1 MTIKRLL
8 RQFYLLMV
16 CVIFTQ
22 IAFSQTKTITGK
34 VLDDKGNPVQG
45 ATITIRGSKAGTS
58 TDANGAFS
66 LNVLATARTLVISS
80 VGFSQQEISLSGVT
94 GPISVSLVPS
104 TQSLSDVV
112 VIGYGTARKK
122 DLTGAVA
129 SISAK
134 DFNQGPVG
142 GPDQLL
148 VNKVP
153 GLEVSTSGGQPGGL
167 TTIRVRGTNS
177 ILNTGGA
184 LIVVDGVPLDGR
196 DATPALNLSG
206 AGFGAIPSTN
216 PLTFINPADI
226 QQMDVLKDASSAA
239 IYGSRG
245 ANGVIVITTKKG
257 TSGPLQLDFST
268 ALGGD
273 AGLMKSDGLLSA
285 SDYRAKLVQYG
296 LTGAGFDGGASVNAL
311 TAIKQNTLSQSYSL
325 AVSAGNENG
334 KFRAS
339 FFGGNSQGYIQKSD
353 LDKYIATFGGTYNFI
368 NKRIIIDFG
377 LIEGH
382 TVTDMPLISN
392 TAGSQGNLMAWVLNW
407 NPTQPFYTSNGQ
419 LNLLALGSQIN
430 PLAGIQAY
438 SDRSNVNSVLA
449 NISARVEILNNLE
462 YKFLYAI
469 NNSSGVRNTSLDGFL
484 QGIAGL
490 SGVGQANIGNASL
503 NSQTFTH
510 TLSYHTDLTKEL
522 KLKAVA
528 GYEYWT
534 TSYSNINIF
543 AKQFDLNNSLATLTP
558 ILLTSQMADAG
569 STVTTPPNPSNP
581 TVDIQ
586 SYFGRVEFDFSDK
599 YYLTGTFRADGSS
612 KFGVNNKYGYFPSVA
627 GRWVISNENF
637 MKQSPINTLAL
648 RGSWGIT
655 GDQGFPA
662 GSAQAQYA
670 FAQNGGIGE
679 INVPNPNLKWQQT
692 QSTDIGLDYAFMNNR
707 ISGSFD
713 YYHKNTTDLIYQTN
727 AIQPAPS
734 GNEYINLNANLINSG
749 FEFSI
754 GAEIVRHRD
763 FGWTSMFNIS
773 DNKNLLK
780 NFNKPPI
787 PTGQINGNGVSGT
800 LAQAIANNQPLDE
813 FFLPH
818 FLGFLN
824 GADNVTSDSR
834 YAGDPNPHVL
844 LGWSNTIRF
853 QKLSLIINIGG
864 AFGYKIFN
872 NTNLAVTNFF
882 NFGKGFNTVKSAFVA
897 GDTAIGAAFVISD
910 RYLENGNF
918 IKLRNLKLNYAVG
931 NVGKYLKNL
940 NIYVTGSN
948 LFVIT
953 KFTGFDPEINVDKN
967 NNNYPSRSM
976 EYTPYPT
983 PRFISGGISIS
994 L

>member
-8 RQFYLLMV
+8 RQFSLLMV

-22 IAFSQTKTITGK
+22 IAFSQSKTVSGK
-34 VLDDKGNPVQG
+34 ILDDKGNPVQG
-45 ATITIRGSKAGTS
+45 ATVTVRGTKGGTS
-58 TDANGAFS
+58 TDANGAFT
-66 LNVLATARTLVISS
+66 LNVPASGKTLVISS
-80 VGFSQQEISLSGVT
+80 VGFTQQEISIAGITTSLS
-94 GPISVSLVPS
+94 ISLVPS
-104 TQSLSDVV
+104 STSLNDVV

-122 DLTGAVA
+122 DLTGAV
-129 SISAK
+129 SSVTAK
-134 DFNQGPVG
+134 DFNQGPVSA
-142 GPDQLL
+142 PDQLL

-153 GLEVSTSGGQPGGL
+153 GLEVSASGGQPGGL

-184 LIVVDGVPLDGR
+184 LIVVDGVELDGR

-206 AGFGAIPSTN
+206 AGFGAIPTTN
-216 PLTFINPADI
+216 PLTFINPNDI
-226 QQMDVLKDASSAA
+226 QQMDVLKDASAAA
-239 IYGSRG
+239 IFGSRG

-257 TSGPLQLDFST
+257 SSGPLQLDFGTSF
-268 ALGGD
+268 GSN
-273 AGLMKSDGLLSA
+273 AGLMKSDGLLTA
-285 SDYRAKLVQYG
+285 SEYRSKLSEYG
-296 LTGAGFDGGASVNAL
+296 LTGAGFDGGTSVNAL
-311 TAIKQNTLSQSYSL
+311 KAISQNTLSQSYNL
-325 AVSAGNENG
+325 AISGGNENG

-339 FFGGNSQGYIQKSD
+339 FLAGNQQGYIQKSD
-353 LDKYIATFGGTYNFI
+353 LDKYIATFGGTYNFL
-368 NKRIIIDFG
+368 NKRLIIDFG
-377 LIEGH
+377 LIDGH
-382 TVTDMPLISN
+382 TTTDMPLISN

-407 NPTQPFYTSNGQ
+407 NPTQPFYVNNQ

-430 PLAGIQAY
+430 PLAGIQSY
-438 SDRSNVNSVLA
+438 YDRSDVNSVLA
-449 NISARVEILNNLE
+449 NISARVKILDNLE
-462 YKFLYAI
+462 YKFLYAL
-469 NNSSGVRNTSLDGFL
+469 NNSTGIRNTSLDGYI

-503 NSQTFTH
+503 TSQTITH
-510 TLSYHTDLTKEL
+510 TLSYHTDVSKDL
-522 KLKAVA
+522 KLEAVA

-534 TSYSNINIF
+534 TSFSDLNIF

-558 ILLTSQMADAG
+558 ILLTSQMADAA

-586 SYFGRVEFDFSDK
+586 SFFGRVVFNLLDR

-612 KFGVNNKYGYFPSVA
+612 KFGVDNKYGYFPSVA
-627 GRWVISNENF
+627 ARWVISNEDF
-637 MKQSPINTLAL
+637 MKQSAISTLAL

-662 GSAQAQYA
+662 GASEAQFA
-670 FAQNGGIGE
+670 FALNGGLGQ

-692 QSTDIGLDYAFMNNR
+692 QSTDIGLDFGLLNGR
-707 ISGSFD
+707 VFGSFD
-713 YYHKNTTDLIYQTN
+713 YYNKNTTDLIYQTT

-749 FEFSI
+749 FEFLL
-754 GAEIVRHRD
+754 GADIIKGRD
-763 FGWTSMFNIS
+763 FGWTSVFNIS

-780 NFNKPPI
+780 NFNEAPI

-800 LAQAIANNQPLDE
+800 LAEAIANNQPLDE
-813 FFLPH
+813 FYLPH
-818 FLGFLN
+818 FLGFVK
-824 GADNVTSDSR
+824 GADNVSSTSQ

-844 LGWSNTIRF
+844 LGWSNTIRYR
-853 QKLSLIINIGG
+853 KLSLVINIGG
-864 AFGYKIFN
+864 AFGYKVFN

-882 NFGKGFNTVKSAFVA
+882 NFGKGFNTTKSAFVP
-897 GDTAIGAAFVISD
+897 GDTALGAAFVISD
-910 RYLENGNF
+910 RYLESGNF
-918 IKLRNLKLNYAVG
+918 VKLRNLRLNYAVG
-931 NVGKYLKNL
+931 NIGRYVKNL

-976 EYTPYPT
+976 EYLPYPT